1 MKPANSAGLSLAV
14 TPPRS
19 EVTAPIQ
26 KDVVD
31 CGVPAVSADRALL
44 FSPEGLLLAKGY
56 TRIITLEPK
65 YAKIHGGPYL
75 ELLSEQIEWDSFH
88 PIPNPC
94 PYCPT
99 SYHKYF
105 YEFRSNDAANVMLYI
120 QRRKVKYASYR
131 IGCCY
136 IALADLQPKKGGNL

>member
-75 ELLSEQIEWDSFH
+75 ELLSEQIEWDSSIRFRILARTA
-88 PIPNPC
+88 PPRTTNIFMNSAAMMP
-94 PYCPT
+94 PT
-99 SYHKYF
+99 
-105 YEFRSNDAANVMLYI
+105 
-120 QRRKVKYASYR
+120 
-131 IGCCY
+131 
-136 IALADLQPKKGGNL
+136 